1 MKIRFLIFVFSI
13 LGSVGFFE
21 NSYSLSCA
29 IPNLGD
35 VYDSSDYVFHGMVL
49 EKNYLTLD
57 SRMPV
62 VTFQIQESFKGNAI
76 EQISVTVNE
85 NWDYQFEDGFE
96 YVVFVYRD
104 GLSLMTDPCWPKFHA
119 FSSTLDIVKKLTL
132 SDDGIR
138 SKTTVFVYDSLSL
151 EEREKLEEYQQTI
164 QEKRLERWDEITFQK
179 QMTVFTGILLI
190 PVAAII
196 GFVYFKRVRK

>member
-1 MKIRFLIFVFSI
+1 MKTRFLILTFLVLISF
-13 LGSVGFFE
+13 GFQE
-21 NSYSLSCA
+21 SYSLSCV

-49 EKNYLTLD
+49 DKNYLTLD

-96 YVVFVYRD
+96 YVVFVYREE
-104 GLSLMTDPCWPKFHA
+104 LSLMTDPCWPKFHA
-119 FSSTLDIVKKLTL
+119 FHSTLDIVKKLAQ
-132 SDDGIR
+132 SDAEIR
-138 SKTTVFVYDSLSL
+138 FQTTEFVYESLLPEERKEL
-151 EEREKLEEYQQTI
+151 EENQKIIHEK
-164 QEKRLERWDEITFQK
+164 KLERWDEITFQK
-179 QMTVFTGILLI
+179 QMTVFAGILMI
-190 PVAAII
+190 PVVAVMA
-196 GFVYFKRVRK
+196 FVYFRRNRK

>member
-1 MKIRFLIFVFSI
+1 MVLISF
-13 LGSVGFFE
+13 GFQE
-21 NSYSLSCA
+21 SYSLSCV

-49 EKNYLTLD
+49 DKNYLTLD

-96 YVVFVYRD
+96 YVVFVYREE
-104 GLSLMTDPCWPKFHA
+104 LSLMTDPCWPKFHA
-119 FSSTLDIVKKLTL
+119 FHSTLDIVKKLAQ
-132 SDDGIR
+132 SDAEIR
-138 SKTTVFVYDSLSL
+138 FQTTEFVYESLLPEERKEL
-151 EEREKLEEYQQTI
+151 EENQKIIHEK
-164 QEKRLERWDEITFQK
+164 KLERWDEITFQK
-179 QMTVFTGILLI
+179 QMTVFAGILMI
-190 PVAAII
+190 PVVAVMA
-196 GFVYFKRVRK
+196 FVYFRRNRK